1 LKESGNATFADKFDS
16 WRASSKLPPEL
27 KYPSAFLCL
36 YLFLQHNQQRA
47 PQLGFRRLA
56 FSSGHDL
63 RLLEKRRIN
72 LDA

>member
-1 LKESGNATFADKFDS
+1 MGARTYAHHKPTINSG
-16 WRASSKLPPEL
+16 E
-27 KYPSAFLCL
+27 
-36 YLFLQHNQQRA
+36 QRA